1 MFGLNLG
8 HYDQNPSVTLL
19 KLQRACS
26 QDSLAGTLYL
36 QVFEGLLRHEF
47 LLLVPFHSV
56 HYTGPQKSN
65 HCCFWKIIP
74 FHFFFNIEN
83 HLHFTKIG
91 VKRRTGRWGDPPP
104 HCQSL
109 PSWHM
114 LSSSKAE
121 ENTMICSQSGFIFSS
136 QINRLSSGQEL
147 LGNRK

>member
-19 KLQRACS
+19 KLQLACS

-104 HCQSL
+104 LCLVKGLGQT
-109 PSWHM
+109 
-114 LSSSKAE
+114 
-121 ENTMICSQSGFIFSS
+121 NTLLVPPFLAYALKFQGRGEHNDLFSERIYF
-136 QINRLSSGQEL
+136 QFPN
-147 LGNRK
+147 